1 MRKWIL
7 VVGLLLLMVIGYFG
21 IDLTRNYL
29 QKQAYAES
37 DQIATNVN
45 QEPVAINT
53 QFALD
58 IFNRLCMEDVD
69 QNVFISP
76 LSISTALTMTYTG
89 AEGDTETAMENTLGY
104 NDMTTDQVKEYYRS
118 LFSSLE
124 KVDKDVTLNNA
135 NSMWIKDSF
144 EPYVKEE
151 YVVTLKDYFSS
162 ELFIRPFN
170 QETVTQ
176 MNNWVSEKTENKI
189 NKMMEEIDPD
199 LVLFLVNAIYFKAD
213 WTNPFKPDETL
224 KRDFT
229 LIDGSTIPVDMM
241 HQEEDFKYVEGE
253 GFAAARF
260 PYGREKVA
268 MYIFLPDPETSIESF
283 MTELTQEKLDEA
295 IKEMQTESD
304 LEVRIPKFKVEYGVK
319 RLNNAL
325 TALGMGIA
333 FDGANADLSDIAE
346 VDPLN
351 LFIAFVDHKAVIE
364 VDEKGTEAAA
374 ATVVGAGLTSMP
386 PPSKNFHVDRP
397 FFFIIR
403 DDRTNTILFMGKITN
418 PLIEKAN

>member
-7 VVGLLLLMVIGYFG
+7 VVGLFLLVVIGYFG

-37 DQIATNVN
+37 DMKATNVN

-53 QFALD
+53 KFALD
-58 IFNRLCMEDVD
+58 IFKKLCMEDID

-89 AEGDTETAMENTLGY
+89 AEGSTESAMENTLGY
-104 NDMTTDQVKEYYRS
+104 NDMTTEQVKEYYRS

-124 KVDKDVTLNNA
+124 NVDRDVTLNNA
-135 NSMWIKDSF
+135 NSVWIRDSF
-144 EPYVKEE
+144 EPQVKEE
-151 YVVTLKDYFSS
+151 YIEDLDDYFSS
-162 ELFIRPFN
+162 ELFATPFN

-176 MNNWVSEKTENKI
+176 MNKWVSDKTEKKI
-189 NKMMEEIDPD
+189 DKMIEEIDPEM
-199 LVLFLVNAIYFKAD
+199 VMFLINAIYFKAD
-213 WTNPFKPDETL
+213 WTNPFNPEETL
-224 KRDFT
+224 TRDFT
-229 LIDGSTIPVDMM
+229 LIDGSTVTVDTM
-241 HQEEDFKYVEGE
+241 HQEEDFKFMEGE

-268 MYIFLPDPETSIESF
+268 MYIFLPDPGTSIDTF
-283 MTELTQEKLDEA
+283 LTGLTQEKLDEA
-295 IKEMQTESD
+295 IGQMQMESD
-304 LEVRIPKFKVEYGVK
+304 LEVRIPKFRLEYGVK
-319 RLNNAL
+319 RLNDAL
-325 TALGMGIA
+325 TTLGMGIA
-333 FDGANADLSDIAE
+333 FDRAQADFSDIAE
-346 VDPLN
+346 VEPQN

-374 ATVVGAGLTSMP
+374 ATVVGIGLTSMP

-418 PLIEKAN
+418 PLIEKVN